1 MTIDDKDII
10 LAVREKSETGFQLLM
25 QKYKQAVYWHIRRLV
40 VAHDDAQDATQE
52 TFIRIFRSFD
62 KFRDANSFRGR
73 IFRIATNEALRLI
86 DSRKQER
93 VSLEEDT
100 NGANRMM
107 ADNYVD
113 YTDLE
118 AVKLQKAILSLP
130 TKQQAAFNLRYYD
143 ELSYEEIAEATNS
156 TASSVKANFHI
167 AKEKIVKYMNSND

>member
-1 MTIDDKDII
+1 MIIEDKDII
-10 LAVREKSETGFQLLM
+10 RAIREKSEKGFRLLM
-25 QKYKQAVYWHIRRLV
+25 QKYKQPIYWHIRRLV

-52 TFIRIFRSFD
+52 AFIRIFRSFD
-62 KFRDANSFRGR
+62 KFKDDNSFRGW

-86 DSRKQER
+86 DSRKQDQ
-93 VSLEEDT
+93 VSLEEDD
-100 NGANRMM
+100 NGADRIM

-156 TASSVKANFHI
+156 TASSVKMNFHI
-167 AKEKIVKYMNSND
+167 AKEKIIKYMNSND